1 MKASMILLIAMI
13 AVTAVVAAY
22 RRYVA
27 RNEDDYLHLED
38 PTGTLVSQQ
47 VKTARS
53 LSLIDHVGLG
63 LTIAT
68 ALYALGLLILFLYT
82 GLKKTI

>member
-1 MKASMILLIAMI
+1 VKTSVFLLVLMI
-13 AVTAVVAAY
+13 ALTAIIAAY

-27 RNEDDYLHLED
+27 RNEDDFLHLED
-38 PTGTLVSQQ
+38 PTGTLINQQ

-53 LSLIDHVGLG
+53 LTKIDHLGIG

-68 ALYALGLLILFLYT
+68 SVYAAGLLVVFIYT
-82 GLKKTI
+82 ELNRVF

>member
-1 MKASMILLIAMI
+1 MKAPVILLIAMI
-13 AVTAVVAAY
+13 AATAVVAAY

-38 PTGTLVSQQ
+38 PTGTLVRRQ
-47 VKTARS
+47 VKTARA
-53 LSLIDHVGLG
+53 LSLIDHLGIG

-82 GLKKTI
+82 GLSKTI